1 MNPVIE
7 AIKTRRSVRAYT
19 GQRIAH
25 QVLETLLDAAI
36 WAPNG
41 ANRQQWRFVVVESP
55 EMMARC
61 VAVAD
66 AVYKGWFAKSK
77 DTGLGKM
84 RAEVDERL
92 GADDPAYDPVF
103 YNGSAII
110 WAISTSGG
118 IGDCAAACQNMMLA
132 AHSMGLA
139 SCWVGFGNMVR
150 TDPDLDAMLEL
161 GEGETLLAPIV
172 FGYPKDVPEPPP
184 RKAPVVK
191 WL

>member
-7 AIKTRRSVRAYT
+7 AIKTRRSVRSYT
-19 GQRIAH
+19 GKRIPH
-25 QVLETLLDAAI
+25 EVLETLIEAAI

-41 ANRQQWRFVVVESP
+41 GNQQQWRFVVVESP

-61 VAVAD
+61 IAVAD
-66 AVYKGWFAKSK
+66 AVYKGWFDKSK

-92 GADDPAYDPVF
+92 
-103 YNGSAII
+103 
-110 WAISTSGG
+110 
-118 IGDCAAACQNMMLA
+118 
-132 AHSMGLA
+132 
-139 SCWVGFGNMVR
+139 
-150 TDPDLDAMLEL
+150 EL
-161 GEGETLLAPIV
+161 GEDEKLLAPIV
-172 FGYPKDVPEPPP
+172 FGYPKEMPEPPP